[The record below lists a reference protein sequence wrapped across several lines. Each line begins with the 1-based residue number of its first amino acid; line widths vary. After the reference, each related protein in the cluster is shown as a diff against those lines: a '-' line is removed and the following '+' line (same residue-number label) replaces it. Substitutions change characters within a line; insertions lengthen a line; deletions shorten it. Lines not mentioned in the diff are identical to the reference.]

1 MSKPAK
7 KSARERLLEHCDE
20 PFGSGL
26 SGASGRDKRQT
37 RRLLREA
44 IDEEVRSAAV
54 RGYRH
59 AYRVENLGLS
69 GCERLYAA
77 IVQRPGTRG
86 KRGAK

>member
-7 KSARERLLEHCDE
+7 KSARERLVEYFDDRAKYTVE
-20 PFGSGL
+20 ANRF
-26 SGASGRDKRQT
+26 

-44 IDEEVRSAAV
+44 INEEVRSAAV